1 VVNHAVI
8 APNAPYK
15 SILVCPACQ
24 GQVVMDPAEM
34 RCLDCEQVYQPASAG
49 AQLDLRLRHP
59 KEVTTCYT
67 PASPG
72 AVLEPDAAQPI
83 APAPNPAC
91 PGWDSIALTD
101 EITYGNRLTRTML
114 SHFPAAE
121 DRDAWMLDLG
131 CGDRR
136 FEPLCRSLTGFNYV
150 GIDFDGREPD
160 LLADAHALPF
170 RDETFSFILSVAVLE
185 HLAAPA
191 VAMAEVAR
199 VLKPGGAFIGTVA
212 FLEPFHMLSHFHM
225 THVGLARLLDDAGF
239 DIVAMEANNAWT
251 GLRAQAEMA
260 LFPGL
265 NGMAQRA
272 MVALPDYASDGLAA
286 AKRVLRG
293 GSRGPDTRR
302 LETTGGFRFVA
313 RRRAKPP
320 LVSTPAGAG

>member
-1 VVNHAVI
+1 MVNHAVI
-8 APNAPYK
+8 APKAQYK

-24 GQVVMDPAEM
+24 GQVVMDPVEM
-34 RCLDCEQVYQPASAG
+34 RCLDCGDVYETIPAG
-49 AQLDLRLRHP
+49 DQLDLRLRRSR
-59 KEVTTCYT
+59 EVVTRYT
-67 PASPG
+67 PAHPG
-72 AVLEPDAAQPI
+72 TLIEPDLGAPI
-83 APAPNPAC
+83 APAAAPAC
-91 PGWDSIALTD
+91 AEWDSVALTD
-101 EITYGNRLTRTML
+101 AITYGNRLTRTLL
-114 SHFPAAE
+114 SHFPRAE
-121 DRDAWMLDLG
+121 SRDAWMLDLG

-150 GIDFDGREPD
+150 GIDFDGQEPD

-199 VLKPGGAFIGTVA
+199 VLKPGGSFIGTVA
-212 FLEPFHMLSHFHM
+212 FLEPFHMLSHYHM

-239 DIVAMEANNAWT
+239 DLVAMEANPEWT

-265 NGMAQRA
+265 GGALQRA

-286 AKRVLRG
+286 TKRAIKGR
-293 GSRGPDTRR
+293 SRGQDIRR
-302 LETTGGFRFVA
+302 LSTTGGFRFVA
-313 RRRAKPP
+313 RRRAELPA
-320 LVSTPAGAG
+320 VSAIAAAE